1 MVTQNSNNLKVTNNA
16 EGYDIAGGTTTRKLT
31 ITGADMVLTGS
42 GTNTYTFPS
51 ATDTLVGRASTDT
64 LTNKTID
71 ANGTGNSISNID
83 VADLSDGTDGELIT
97 WSSAGAPTTVAV
109 GTATHVLTSNGVGV
123 APTFQAAAGG
133 GDVSATGT
141 PADNEYAKWTDANT
155 IEGRS
160 YSEVRTDLNIEDGA
174 DVTDT
179 DNVTSAGALM
189 DSEVTNLAQVKAFD
203 SSDYATDTQGGTA
216 DSALQDI
223 VDDTTPELGGELD
236 AGAHSIGFTLQTATG
251 DGTTTIDWK
260 LGNKF
265 KFTFGA
271 QNETFTFTA
280 PSNPCSVS
288 LIMVQDG
295 TGSRTAT
302 WPATVKW
309 AGGTAPTLTT
319 DASSVDIISFY
330 FDGTSYF
337 GVGSLN
343 FS

>member
-16 EGYDIAGGTTTRKLT
+16 DGYDVSGGTTARKLT
-31 ITGADMVLTGS
+31 VTGADITLTGS
-42 GTNTYTFPS
+42 GSNTMTFPS
-51 ATDTLVGRASTDT
+51 ASATLVGRATTDT

-83 VADLSDGTDGELIT
+83 VADLSNGTDGELIT
-97 WSSAGAPTTVAV
+97 WDAAGAPSTVPV

-160 YSEVRTDLNIEDGA
+160 YSEVKTDLGYM
-174 DVTDT
+174 TD
-179 DNVTSAGALM
+179 L
-189 DSEVTNLAQVKAFD
+189 
-203 SSDYATDTQGGTA
+203 
-216 DSALQDI
+216 
-223 VDDTTPELGGELD
+223 VDDTSPDLGGELD
-236 AGAHSIGFTLQTATG
+236 CGAHSVGFTLQTATG

-260 LGNKF
+260 LGNYF
-265 KFTFGA
+265 KFTAGA
-271 QNETFTFTA
+271 YDETFTFTA
-280 PSNPCSVS
+280 PSKPGNFI
-288 LIMVQDG
+288 LKMVQDG

-309 AGGTAPTLTT
+309 PSGTAPTLSTA
-319 DASSVDIISFY
+319 ASSVDILSFY